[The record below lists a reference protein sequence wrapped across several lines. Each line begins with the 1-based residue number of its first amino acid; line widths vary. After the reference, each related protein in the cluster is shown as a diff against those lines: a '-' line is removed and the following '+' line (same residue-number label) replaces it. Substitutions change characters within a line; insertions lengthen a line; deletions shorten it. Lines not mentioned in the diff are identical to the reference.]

1 MIKRPHLAGEL
12 GTAANAPVLLGRSVK
27 QGIGP
32 IREKNVL
39 EPKALPLAGLAD
51 VVSIRV

>member
-12 GTAANAPVLLGRSVK
+12 WTAANAPVLLGRLMK
-27 QGIGP
+27 KGIGP

-39 EPKALPLAGLAD
+39 EPKALSLAGLAD
-51 VVSIRV
+51 VEPIQV